1 MKTSKREKDMILLSS
16 NAYNIFWV
24 GKYLTRVQ
32 YLCSQF
38 PFQNDQDAIAYAHAF
53 CLPAFDASS
62 LNELVLNPDQPFS
75 FNQQFQFVKNNIHDL
90 RGILSLKAFSE
101 MKQMIDTANR
111 NAGYICTVVDE
122 CNEVLEAEN
131 EDIFL
136 FYSLGRLIENLDRQI
151 RLGQNYQETVQKLDA
166 LLGVLQQY
174 GWEYLDQAWA
184 AFKQEPGVNQFYQL
198 ADQVQHIFEVDA

>member
-1 MKTSKREKDMILLSS
+1 MILLSS

-24 GKYLTRVQ
+24 GKYLTRIQ

-38 PFQNDQDAIAYAHAF
+38 PFQDDEQALAYSHAF

-62 LNELVLNPDQPFS
+62 LNELVLNPDQPTS
-75 FNQQFQFVKNNIHDL
+75 FYQQFQLVKNNIQDL

-101 MKQMIDTANR
+101 MKQMIETANR

-131 EDIFL
+131 DDIFL
-136 FYSLGRLIENLDRQI
+136 FYSLGQLIENLDRQI
-151 RLGQNYQETVQKLDA
+151 RLEQDYQVSMQKLDA
-166 LLGVLQQY
+166 LLSVLQQY
-174 GWEYLDQAWA
+174 GWKHLDQAWE
-184 AFKQEPGVNQFYQL
+184 AFKQDPGVNQFYQL
-198 ADQVQHIFEVDA
+198 ADQVQYIFEVDA